1 MWTLVESLKDHLGT
15 IVALVTALVAMYKWI
30 AVPLKKLLD
39 RDKAQDND
47 ISMILWD
54 RLCQAHNYYMTRGW
68 ATSEEKER
76 LITMHKAY
84 QDRGRNH
91 LSSSFEQ
98 DLLKLPEHPANKGG
112 N

>member
-1 MWTLVESLKDHLGT
+1 MWELIEGLQSHLGT
-15 IVALVTALVAMYKWI
+15 IVALVTALIAMYKWV

-54 RLCQAHNYYMTRGW
+54 RLSQAHHYLMARGW
-68 ATSEEKER
+68 ASPDEKER
-76 LITMHKAY
+76 LIAMHKAY

-91 LSSSFEQ
+91 LSASFEQ
-98 DLLKLPEHPANKGG
+98 DLLKLPEHPAK
-112 N
+112 